1 MPKVLLINNT
11 ERYHSGCKAVIDF
24 YRLKIPHLHIA
35 DDLDVDVSAYDVVI
49 ANGEGT
55 MHHDADRAYKIIDL
69 LCNAKYSML
78 VNTVWQ
84 ANSVELT
91 KHLLNINYVSVREIK
106 SQYEI
111 YNQIGIKYDIHLD
124 VSYFLP
130 VENTDKPKYNIVAGN
145 KMNMPNTKPKK
156 PKIKGVGEDGY
167 VDIFTQPWSE
177 LVSQIKNS
185 NLLITGRHHEMYAAC
200 VAETPFIVIE
210 GNTHKNQGLFATAMV
225 NIPVLPFG
233 CSNKE
238 IIDAISNVKNYTNEY
253 KKLFAFMKQQKPL
266 EFNYARMV

>member
-1 MPKVLLINNT
+1 MPNVLLINNT
-11 ERYHSGCKAVIDF
+11 ETYHSGCKAVIDY
-24 YRLKIPHLHIA
+24 YRSKIPNLHIA
-35 DDLDVDVSAYDVVI
+35 KNLDVDVSTYDVVI

-55 MHHDADRAYKIIDL
+55 MHHDADRAYQIIDL

-84 ANSVELT
+84 ANSINLT
-91 KHLLNINYVSVREIK
+91 KQLRNIDYVSVREVK

-111 YNQIGIKYDIHLD
+111 YNQIGIKFDRHLD
-124 VSYFLP
+124 LSYFTP
-130 VENTDKPKYNIVAGN
+130 VEYIDKPKYNIVAGN
-145 KMNMPNTKPKK
+145 KMNVPKTKPKK

-167 VDIFTQPWSE
+167 VDIFTQTWND

-185 NLLITGRHHEMYAAC
+185 NILVTGRHHEMYAAC

-225 NIPVLPFG
+225 DIPVLPFG
-233 CSNKE
+233 CSNAE
-238 IIDAISNVKNYTNEY
+238 ITDAINNIKNYTNEY
-253 KKLFAFMKQQKPL
+253 NNLFAFMKQQKPL
-266 EFNYARMV
+266 EFEYAGVV

>member
-1 MPKVLLINNT
+1 MPNVLLINNT
-11 ERYHSGCKAVIDF
+11 ERYHSGCKAVINY
-24 YRLKIPHLHIA
+24 YRSKIPDLHIA

-55 MHHDADRAYKIIDL
+55 MHHNADRAFKIVDL
-69 LCNAKYSML
+69 LCSAKYSML

-84 ANSVELT
+84 ANSLELT
-91 KHLLNINYVSVREIK
+91 KRLVDINYVSVREVK

-111 YNQIGIKYDIHLD
+111 YNQIGIKFDRHLD
-124 VSYFLP
+124 LSYFTP
-130 VENTDKPKYNIVAGN
+130 IEYTDKPRYNIVAGN
-145 KMNMPNTKPKK
+145 KMNVPKTKPKK

-167 VDIFTQPWSE
+167 VDIFTQTWSD

-225 NIPVLPFG
+225 DIPVLPFG
-233 CSNKE
+233 CSNEE
-238 IIDAISNVKNYTNEY
+238 IIDAINNVKNYTEEY
-253 KKLFAFMKQQKPL
+253 KKLFTFMKKQKPL
-266 EFNYARMV
+266 EFNYAELV